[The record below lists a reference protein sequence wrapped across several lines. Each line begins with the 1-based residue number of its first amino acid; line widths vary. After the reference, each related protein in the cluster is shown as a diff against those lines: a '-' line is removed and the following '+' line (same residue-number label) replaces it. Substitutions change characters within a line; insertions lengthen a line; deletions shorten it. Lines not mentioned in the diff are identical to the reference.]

1 MTAPHELTIVARE
14 IEFAAAG
21 GEGNEPR
28 RFSMVA
34 YTGGA
39 MQLAAWKFPV
49 VVDLTG
55 LDVGRSRRPILL
67 DHTRDVEHVMG
78 QTDQVTVANHQLLV
92 AGQVLG
98 DSAKARQVVALADR
112 GFGWQASI
120 GAKAHDVE
128 FVPAGRSAIVNGREI
143 AGPVNVARRATLGEV
158 SFVVLGADENT
169 QAVIATQTSEQRGD
183 TVNMELADWIAAQ
196 GFSVDALDERQ
207 RTSLETLYQ
216 RVTAAAPATVNATE
230 DTPSLDK
237 LRAEIAAET
246 ARTIKIRRA
255 CAGRHDELEAQAIAE
270 GWEPSRVELEVLR
283 ATRPTAPA
291 IQATDTAKHGRA
303 LEAAICLS
311 AGIKESDL
319 EKSYDAETLEA
330 AQGRDLRGA
339 GIHSL
344 IYEVIQAAGGH
355 VRLGRVD
362 NETIRAAL
370 VADRQLNASAGFST
384 ISLSGILSNVAN
396 KAMLAAYE
404 AVASVVSRFCAETDV
419 NDFKQVTRYR
429 LTGVGVFEKVGP
441 DGELKHA
448 TLSEGSYSNQI
459 DTYGRMLSL
468 TRKMMINDD
477 LGAFLQLPGI
487 IGRMSA
493 LKREEAVFELL
504 LSNPSSFFS
513 TLNKNFISGA
523 DTVLSI
529 AAMTQLEQKFLDQT
543 DSEGKPILVNP
554 AILLVPTS
562 LKVTSEQ
569 LMTETRVNETTA
581 AGKPSPANNP
591 HAGKFTPV
599 ATPYLNSQS
608 IAGGSAVAWYLFAN
622 PADLAAFEIA
632 YLRGRR
638 VPTIESGETDFN
650 TLGMQWR
657 GYFDFGVGVQ
667 DFRAA
672 AKSKG
677 EV

>member
-1 MTAPHELTIVARE
+1 MTASHELTIVARE
-14 IEFAAAG
+14 IEFATAG

-39 MQLAAWKFPV
+39 MQLTGWKFPV
-49 VVDLTG
+49 VVDLSG

-128 FVPAGRSAIVNGREI
+128 FVPAGRSAIVNGREV

-169 QAVIATQTSEQRGD
+169 QAVIATQKSEQRGE

-216 RVTAAAPATVNATE
+216 RVTAAAPAAVNATE

-255 CAGRHDELEAQAIAE
+255 CAGRYDELEAQAIAE

-283 ATRPTAPA
+283 SNRPTAPA

-311 AGIKESDL
+311 AGIKEGDL
-319 EKSYDAETLEA
+319 AKSYDDETLEA

-344 IYEVIQAAGGH
+344 LYEVIQASGGH

-370 VADRQLNASAGFST
+370 VADRQINASAGFST

-429 LTGVGVFEKVGP
+429 LTGAGVFEKVGP

-477 LGAFLQLPGI
+477 LGAFLQLPRI

-529 AAMTQLEQKFLDQT
+529 AALTQLEQKFLDQT

-562 LKVTSEQ
+562 LKVTAEQ

-657 GYFDFGVGVQ
+657 GYFDFGIGVQ